1 MWLWVSGLALV
12 AVLLYD
18 VFQKRRAIIR
28 NFPIIGHFRYD
39 QNGTAFK
46 ASFSTPN
53 LVAIKPSH
61 WSIIVLTW
69 AFGPMTPGHNPLSI

>member
-28 NFPIIGHFRYD
+28 NFAINGHFRYLLESI
-39 QNGTAFK
+39 GTELRQYIVTDNDEERPFTRCLLYT
-46 ASFSTPN
+46 S
-53 LVAIKPSH
+53 PS
-61 WSIIVLTW
+61 
-69 AFGPMTPGHNPLSI
+69 PRD